1 MNESYYKLTLEKQ
14 NKIINA
20 GYKSFALYSYK
31 KASMSCI
38 ANEANISK
46 SLLFYYF
53 KNKKEYYLFLF
64 DNAIKLLNNHKKQY
78 VTDRKQDLFDLVNNT
93 IEFRMEMLYS
103 FPYVYK
109 FITKSYYEACSELE
123 NELSIRKNKII
134 NFGKDDILNIVEYD
148 RLKNPCDIKNLI
160 DMIFYIAD
168 GCMMGR
174 EELNITQINEII
186 IDFKNMMES
195 LKKNYYKEE
204 YLLNK

>member
-20 GYKSFALYSYK
+20 GYKAFALYSYK
-31 KASMSCI
+31 KASMSYI
-38 ANEANISK
+38 ADEANISK

-64 DNAIKLLNNHKKQY
+64 DNAIQFIKNHKKQY
-78 VTDRKQDLFDLVNNT
+78 ASDKKQDLFDLVNNT

-103 FPYVYK
+103 FPYAYR
-109 FITKSYYEACSELE
+109 FITKAYYEIYSELDD
-123 NELSIRKNKII
+123 ELSIRKNKMIHI
-134 NFGKDDILNIVEYD
+134 GKDEILDIVEYD
-148 RLKNPCDIKNLI
+148 RLKNPCDMKNLI
-160 DMIFYIAD
+160 NMIFYIAD
-168 GCMMGR
+168 GCMRGR

>member
-1 MNESYYKLTLEKQ
+1 MNESYYNLTLEKQ

-20 GYKSFALYSYK
+20 GYKAFALYSYK

-64 DNAIKLLNNHKKQY
+64 DNAIELLNN
-78 VTDRKQDLFDLVNNT
+78 RKQPITDKKEDLFDLVSDT

-103 FPYVYK
+103 YPYAYK
-109 FITKSYYEACSELE
+109 FIAKSYYEICSELE
-123 NELSIRKNKII
+123 DELRIRKNKII
-134 NFGKDDILNIVEYD
+134 DFSKEKILDIVEYD
-148 RLKNPCDIKNLI
+148 RLKNPCEMKNLI

-168 GCMMGR
+168 GCMIGR
-174 EELNITQINEII
+174 EELNIAQINEII
-186 IDFKNMMES
+186 INFKNMMES

-204 YLLNK
+204 YLLKT